1 MRSSFEVIVMLIVTA
16 STNLC
21 MFPAIYSLFSRQL
34 VFEAFIGTF
43 TMVTSFMYHVCDTI
57 EGPLWLSEG
66 QWHRLDNIGSIMSF
80 VMWGIHLM
88 DIRHQVLERYM
99 QYFFLSMVL
108 VFQEKDPWNEW
119 NSVIPVASSFA
130 VLLLSFALRRRIPRY
145 NLQQFRRGL
154 MLLLCGIGCFV
165 RGLEDETDP
174 FRIFHGCWHGF
185 VGAAAYYNLKVL
197 PDRDDMLL
205 PIKRLD

>member
-1 MRSSFEVIVMLIVTA
+1 
-16 STNLC
+16 
-21 MFPAIYSLFSRQL
+21 
-34 VFEAFIGTF
+34 
-43 TMVTSFMYHVCDTI
+43 MVTSFMYHVCDTI

-108 VFQEKDPWNEW
+108 IFQEKDPWNKW
-119 NSVIPVASSFA
+119 NSVVPVASSLT

-154 MLLLCGIGCFV
+154 ILLLCGVGCFV